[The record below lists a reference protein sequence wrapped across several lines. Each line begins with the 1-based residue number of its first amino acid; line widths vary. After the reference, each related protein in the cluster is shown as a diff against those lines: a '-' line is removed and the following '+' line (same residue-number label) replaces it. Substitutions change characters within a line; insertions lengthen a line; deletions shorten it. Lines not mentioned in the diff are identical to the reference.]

1 MYLHEYYNV
10 RISILLYICSI
21 NIALKIVLMQTINTN
36 PEKITF
42 KDYYQFLEDIEKN
55 RIRDVFVPQYL
66 SYSAFYYKVRLNSF
80 TELELQKLE
89 ELTKQSFLRNA

>member
-1 MYLHEYYNV
+1 MEAKNE
-10 RISILLYICSI
+10 
-21 NIALKIVLMQTINTN
+21 K
-36 PEKITF
+36 PKKITF
-42 KDYYQFLEDIEKN
+42 KEYYQSLEDVEKN

-89 ELTKQSFLRNA
+89 EITNQKFSRNA

>member
-1 MYLHEYYNV
+1 
-10 RISILLYICSI
+10 
-21 NIALKIVLMQTINTN
+21 MQTKNEK

-42 KDYYQFLEDIEKN
+42 KEYYQFLDDDAKN

-89 ELTKQSFLRNA
+89 EITNETFLRNA

>member
-1 MYLHEYYNV
+1 
-10 RISILLYICSI
+10 
-21 NIALKIVLMQTINTN
+21 MQTKNEK

-42 KDYYQFLEDIEKN
+42 KEYYQSLDDEAKN

-89 ELTKQSFLRNA
+89 EITNETFLRNA